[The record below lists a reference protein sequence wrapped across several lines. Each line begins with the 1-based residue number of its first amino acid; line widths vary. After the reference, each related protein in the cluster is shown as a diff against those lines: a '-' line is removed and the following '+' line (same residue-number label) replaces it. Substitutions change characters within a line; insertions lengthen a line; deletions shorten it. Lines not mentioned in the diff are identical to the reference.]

1 MHKSYINILA
11 EGLTSTFKIRQ
22 EPLSPSPPPNCTMSK
37 PTSPSLP
44 LGTFRLGNLP
54 EELVLA
60 IANAA
65 LIRDRCMLHQTCKHL
80 HSLLA
85 DSVTEKRRLTAQVL
99 PLRQEYEGQDWE
111 WNSPN
116 AIAGID
122 MPIWSLWG
130 YDFRFSKGPH

>member
-1 MHKSYINILA
+1 
-11 EGLTSTFKIRQ
+11 
-22 EPLSPSPPPNCTMSK
+22 MSK